1 MGPSGASD
9 SAREP
14 SPASPEST
22 RNPSPAP
29 GAVDLLRTAP
39 GLSEVATTLALQRA
53 IGNRAVAGLIQRR
66 GAGPLLARDPVPGT
80 PVRTWGGTSDAPVAD
95 PAARWAPMLSD
106 ATAHRWRSVADTV
119 VPLPIELLLDAL
131 EHLRDAGLLTAF
143 NVELALMPIEIPPRF
158 RAAMLAITTLSTDA
172 RLAAAK
178 RQGQLSDA
186 ELAAIQE
193 RKTRWLEAGTAA
205 DARPVRRWDY
215 QVYGPYKGK
224 DTPEQCVEGTVDK
237 DFAKQK
243 PEDWLSGFLDF
254 YDFEPPPIHDRSNT
268 SALFNHHATIVDDV
282 IDLAY
287 EHWLYS
293 AQQLWIP
300 TFKDEANIAAPY
312 SGFFLDR
319 NTIAGAIAKIYQDKR
334 GPAESKNLTFQVV
347 WPYTYHGNIWNA
359 KSGTDAAEMVQ
370 AQVGITWQHH
380 HDDEPG
386 VEYQGFAQLQFGKYK
401 GDPDTRARLQQVVV
415 GAQFAYVIPLLE
427 QAAQVQFFGQLIAGA
442 SGLNSSSAGGGVQ
455 GAVGVQV
462 AVNVPYTKG
471 IVQLVGAVQGGATGS
486 IPLHDKAS
494 VTGDVG
500 GQIGLVIKVYKW

>member
-1 MGPSGASD
+1 MLD
-9 SAREP
+9 
-14 SPASPEST
+14 
-22 RNPSPAP
+22 
-29 GAVDLLRTAP
+29 
-39 GLSEVATTLALQRA
+39 
-53 IGNRAVAGLIQRR
+53 
-66 GAGPLLARDPVPGT
+66 
-80 PVRTWGGTSDAPVAD
+80 DAK
-95 PAARWAPMLSD
+95 
-106 ATAHRWRSVADTV
+106 AHRWSSVADTV
-119 VPLPIELLLDAL
+119 MALPIQLLLDAL
-131 EHLRDAGLLTAF
+131 EQLRDANLLTAF
-143 NVELALMPIEIPPRF
+143 NVELALMPIEVPSRF
-158 RAAMLAITTLSTDA
+158 RAAMLAITNLSTDA

-178 RQGQLSDA
+178 RQGQLSDD
-186 ELAAIQE
+186 ELSAIQE
-193 RKTRWLEAGTAA
+193 RKRSWLKAGTAA

-215 QVYGPYKGK
+215 QVYGPYKGGR
-224 DTPEQCVEGTVDK
+224 DTPDKCVEGSLDPK
-237 DFAKQK
+237 FANQK
-243 PEDWLSGFLDF
+243 PEEWLSGFLDF

-268 SALFNHHATIVDDV
+268 SVLFNHRPTIVDEV

-293 AQQLWIP
+293 TQQLWIP
-300 TFKDEANIAAPY
+300 TFKDESDVAAAN

-319 NTIAGAIAKIYQDKR
+319 TTIESAVAKTYQEKR
-334 GPAESKNLTFQVV
+334 GPAESRNLTFQIV

-370 AQVGITWQHH
+370 AQIGITWQHH

-427 QAAQVQFFGQLIAGA
+427 QAAQVQFFRQLLAGA

-455 GAVGVQV
+455 GAVSVQM

-471 IVQLVGAVQGGATGS
+471 IVQLVGAVQAGATGS

-500 GQIGLVIKVYKW
+500 AQIGLVIKLYKWRGGRCWPRRRSAADRRRQDRRWRP